1 MDAEDHRPTIGTVSG
16 PTPDGDQ
23 PTVPDEGSPGPS
35 GSLTRRPG
43 PHRATTVE
51 PAPEKTARPPFRL
64 GNRPPLTGFRAFAL
78 STVLVYHSNFKTWP
92 GSWIAIQMFFVLS
105 GFLITAM
112 LAGEGDRN
120 GRVSL
125 KGFYSRRAARLLPP
139 LMLTI
144 AVIIIYASFVHV
156 ADASARVYGDSAAAM
171 FYYADYRQ
179 AFGHAPFFG
188 YLAQTWSLSVEE
200 QFYVIWSVLMV
211 TAVSLRRR
219 GLAYGFAIAGLAL
232 SIGDRLWQA
241 YSAPHFD
248 DAVFTRIYYAFDTRA
263 DALFLGCLLGLLATD
278 GYLSGWKRMV
288 GPDLVGRR
296 GGLGRLHDLDP
307 LQLSAVPR
315 ANGRLVDT
323 ADHHCLGHHH
333 RLLRDLSHW
342 PRLPVR
348 RVGGLRLPRR
358 SDLHPLPGPLP
369 RLSRP
374 PARRRR
380 NPLVVLADRAGPP
393 GHHLCHRHRQLVPDR
408 EAPLALAPALR
419 RPLTINQ
426 DAGGRP
432 PPRAPRRAHPALS
445 AGSWEEVIRVTA
457 RSPTRPT

>member
-1 MDAEDHRPTIGTVSG
+1 VDGDDHLPTIGTVSG
-16 PTPDGDQ
+16 PTPDGDRS
-23 PTVPDEGSPGPS
+23 TVPEDIRGPSPSASLAAATGSPPGGPPS
-35 GSLTRRPG
+35 
-43 PHRATTVE
+43 V
-51 PAPEKTARPPFRL
+51 PAPETTASRPKFRL

-144 AVIIIYASFVHV
+144 AGIIIYSSFVHV

-219 GLAYGFAIAGLAL
+219 GLAYGFAAAGLAL

-278 GYLSGWKRMV
+278 GFLSGWKRWSARTLSVAAVVSVAFMIWILYNSPLFQQRMV
-288 GPDLVGRR
+288 VWWIPLTTIASAIIIVYFVICPT
-296 GGLGRLHDLDP
+296 GLGSRFVGLGVFVFLGDLTYTLYLVHFPVYLALQPGADGTHWSYWPTELVRLAIIFAIAIGSWFLIEKP
-307 LQLSAVPR
+307 
-315 ANGRLVDT
+315 
-323 ADHHCLGHHH
+323 
-333 RLLRDLSHW
+333 LLRW
-342 PRLPVR
+342 RQ
-348 RVGGLRLPRR
+348 R
-358 SDLHPLPGPLP
+358 SA
-369 RLSRP
+369 
-374 PARRRR
+374 AR
-380 NPLVVLADRAGPP
+380 
-393 GHHLCHRHRQLVPDR
+393 
-408 EAPLALAPALR
+408 
-419 RPLTINQ
+419 
-426 DAGGRP
+426 
-432 PPRAPRRAHPALS
+432 
-445 AGSWEEVIRVTA
+445 
-457 RSPTRPT
+457 

>member
-1 MDAEDHRPTIGTVSG
+1 MTTSG
-16 PTPDGDQ
+16 
-23 PTVPDEGSPGPS
+23 
-35 GSLTRRPG
+35 
-43 PHRATTVE
+43 
-51 PAPEKTARPPFRL
+51 RPPFRL

-144 AVIIIYASFVHV
+144 AGIIIYASFVHV

-219 GLAYGFAIAGLAL
+219 GLAYRFAAAGLAL

-278 GYLSGWKRMV
+278 GFLSGWKRWSARTLTVAAVVSVAFLIWILFNSPLFQERMV
-288 GPDLVGRR
+288 VWWIPLTTIASAIIIVYFVICPR
-296 GGLGRLHDLDP
+296 GLGSRFVGLGVFVFLGDLTYTLYLVHFPVYLALQPGADGTHWSYWPTEVVRLAIIFAIAIASWFLIEKP
-307 LQLSAVPR
+307 
-315 ANGRLVDT
+315 
-323 ADHHCLGHHH
+323 
-333 RLLRDLSHW
+333 LLRW
-342 PRLPVR
+342 RQ
-348 RVGGLRLPRR
+348 R
-358 SDLHPLPGPLP
+358 SA
-369 RLSRP
+369 
-374 PARRRR
+374 AR
-380 NPLVVLADRAGPP
+380 
-393 GHHLCHRHRQLVPDR
+393 
-408 EAPLALAPALR
+408 
-419 RPLTINQ
+419 
-426 DAGGRP
+426 
-432 PPRAPRRAHPALS
+432 
-445 AGSWEEVIRVTA
+445 
-457 RSPTRPT
+457 